1 MLKKVI
7 GLNVDD
13 LLLYL
18 FGEISVF
25 LLTQIITGIIMVVS
39 RPWDGILISGVTLPI
54 SAGILVIIAGIGH
67 VAISFEQALRFGQTR
82 RRALGLAVGLMSF
95 QAVVAL
101 ALAALLALVERYLCP
116 PLWAALMGSGRWV
129 VDYPGDWGGTG
140 GLSGSQLLPPGL
152 VVVSR
157 HFADC
162 RGRGADHRGGDS
174 AVRDQRRL
182 GHLGSVDGGLF
193 WPPAFWSPGP
203 CHWGLEPVY
212 GHSRGGPGGWLV
224 NLVALVPAPCGDQIL
239 GLRIQGGG
247 AGCLPEAT
255 INCKP

>member
-82 RRALGLAVGLMSF
+82 RRALGLVVGLMSF

-129 VDYPGDWGGTG
+129 VDYPGDWGELENCLVLSSFHLDWWWYPVILLIAVAG
-140 GLSGSQLLPPGL
+140 GLIIGAVIQRFGTKGAWAIWGVWMAACFGPQL
-152 VVVSR
+152 
-157 HFADC
+157 F
-162 RGRGADHRGGDS
+162 GAQVLAIGDWNQYMVIAG
-174 AVRDQRRL
+174 AVL
-182 GHLGSVDGGLF
+182 GV
-193 WPPAFWSPGP
+193 
-203 CHWGLEPVY
+203 
-212 GHSRGGPGGWLV
+212 GWLIWSLWSLLHAV
-224 NLVALVPAPCGDQIL
+224 I
-239 GLRIQGGG
+239 RS
-247 AGCLPEAT
+247 
-255 INCKP
+255 